1 VRAGTVASESRR
13 YENELPARLPMP
25 AARKPV
31 LTVARRE
38 ALAGYLFIAPWLVGF
53 VVLVL
58 GPIIASFYFSLTDY
72 EIVKSPVF
80 VGLDNYREMVHD
92 DLVWQALKVTAIYVA
107 VSTPLSLALSFA
119 VALLMNQKVAGLGI
133 WRTIYYLP
141 NLVPIVAS
149 TMLWLWIF
157 DPQFGLL
164 NTLLAK
170 VGVHG
175 PLWLQSNRWALPS
188 LILMSLWGIGGPML
202 IYLAGLQGIPTDLY
216 EAVAVDGGGAL
227 AKLRTVTIPMMTP
240 VIFYNLVLGVIA
252 GSQVFAQP
260 FIMTGGGPRYG
271 TLFYVLYLYQNAFQY
286 FRMGYASALAWF
298 LFLILLV
305 LTVVLFRWSTLWVF
319 YEGDTRR
326 RR

>member
-1 VRAGTVASESRR
+1 VVSDPGRYDNAASVG
-13 YENELPARLPMP
+13 LPLA
-25 AARKPV
+25 AARKPL

-53 VVLVL
+53 LVLVL
-58 GPIIASFYFSLTDY
+58 GPVIASFYFSLTDY

-80 VGLDNYREMVHD
+80 VGLDNYREMAHD

-119 VALLMNQKVAGLGI
+119 VALLMNQRVRGLGL
-133 WRTIYYLP
+133 WRTVYYLP

-170 VGVHG
+170 VGIDG

-240 VIFYNLVLGVIA
+240 VIFYNLVLGMIA

-298 LFLILLV
+298 LFLVLLV
-305 LTVVLFRWSTLWVF
+305 LTIVLFRWSTLWVF

>member
-1 VRAGTVASESRR
+1 VT
-13 YENELPARLPMP
+13 ARSALRKQGRPGS
-25 AARKPV
+25 AAIAPRKPV
-31 LTVARRE
+31 LNVARRE

-53 VVLVL
+53 LVFIL

-72 EIVKSPVF
+72 QIVKSPHF
-80 VGLDNYREMVHD
+80 VGLANYREMVHD
-92 DLVWQALKVTAIYVA
+92 DLAWQALKVTAIYVA

-119 VALLMNQKVAGLGI
+119 TALLMNQRVHGLGA

-149 TMLWLWIF
+149 TMLWLWIY
-157 DPQFGLL
+157 DPQFGLI
-164 NTLLAK
+164 NTLLHR
-170 VGVHG
+170 VGVAG
-175 PLWLQSNRWALPS
+175 PLWLQSSRWALPS
-188 LILMSLWGIGGPML
+188 LILMSLWGVGGPML

-216 EAVAVDGGGAL
+216 EAVAVDGGGGW
-227 AKLRTVTIPMMTP
+227 AKFRTVTIPMMTP

-260 FIMTGGGPRYG
+260 FIMTGGGPRYA

-305 LTVVLFRWSTLWVF
+305 LTVVMFRWSALWVF
-319 YEGDTRR
+319 YEGDLRR